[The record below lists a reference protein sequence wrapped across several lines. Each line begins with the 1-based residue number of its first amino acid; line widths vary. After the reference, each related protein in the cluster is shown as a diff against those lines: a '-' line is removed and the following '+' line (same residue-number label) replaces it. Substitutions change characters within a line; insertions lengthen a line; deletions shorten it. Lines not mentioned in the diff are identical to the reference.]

1 MFVGLFVA
9 LVVLLLDQLTKYYM
23 LHEVLGEQLVIE
35 ITSFFNFVRAWNTG
49 VSFSMFN
56 DYGNLGTI
64 ILSVV
69 AGIIII
75 ALLVWLKGEK
85 DKLAQ
90 IALGMIIGGAVG
102 NVIDRV
108 RLGAV
113 FDFLDFHIMEKHWPA
128 FNMADSFICVGAIIL
143 IVQSILVEKD
153 EEKK

>member
-35 ITSFFNFVRAWNTG
+35 ITSFFNLVRAWNTG

-102 NVIDRV
+102 NVIDR
-108 RLGAV
+108 
-113 FDFLDFHIMEKHWPA
+113 FHIMEKHWPA

-143 IVQSILVEKD
+143 IVQSILVEKE